1 MEGFLQ
7 NEDYQ
12 MIENSFAIT
21 TTFIA
26 YLIMMLAIGV
36 IAYKRTSNS
45 TDYFLGGRSLGPWPA
60 ALSAGASD
68 MSGWLLLG
76 LPGYAYAAG
85 FEAFWLAGGLL
96 VGTWANWLIS
106 AKRLRTYSI
115 TTESLTLPEF
125 LSRRFNDNSKLIQT
139 ISAFF
144 ILLFFLFYTSSGL
157 VAGGKLF
164 ETVFG
169 LDYTTAVIIGTVCV
183 VSYTLFGG
191 FLAVS
196 WTDLVQG
203 LLMSAALLIVPIAAM
218 NGGLGQLSSD
228 LHNINPELLTL
239 WNDAKGEPL
248 SAIAIISLAAWGL
261 GYFGQP
267 HILARFKATR
277 SNKDLTTA
285 RRIAVI
291 WTALSMVGAM
301 LVGLVGLVGLIYV
314 TNSGAPKLDDGE
326 KIFMLLVNAMFHPVI
341 AGILLAAILAAIMST
356 ADSQLLVSSS
366 AMAEDLYKQVLKKDA
381 TSEEIVRVGRFAVIL
396 ISLIALVLAMTPDS
410 SVLGLVSYAWAGFGA
425 AFGPA
430 IVLSLYWSRMNR
442 NGALAGIVVGGVTI
456 VLWKQFTGGWFDVYE
471 IVPGI
476 ILSTLSIVI
485 VSLITGEPEDE
496 VKKQHAE
503 FEKNLVELD

>member
-1 MEGFLQ
+1 
-7 NEDYQ
+7 
-12 MIENSFAIT
+12 MIESSFAIT
-21 TTFIA
+21 GTFIA
-26 YLIMMLAIGV
+26 YLILMVAIGV
-36 IAYKRTSNS
+36 YAYKKTSS
-45 TDYFLGGRSLGPWPA
+45 SSDYFLGGRSLGPWPA

-85 FEAFWLAGGLL
+85 IESFWLAGGLL
-96 VGTWANWLIS
+96 VGTWANWLVS

-115 TTESLTLPEF
+115 QTDALTLPEF
-125 LSRRFNDNSKLIQT
+125 LSRRFDDKSKLIQT

-169 LDYTTAVIIGTVCV
+169 LDYSAAVIIGTLCV

-203 LLMSAALLIVPIAAM
+203 LLMAAALMIVPIAVM
-218 NGGLGQLSSD
+218 EGGFGQLATD
-228 LHNINPELLTL
+228 MHNINPELLTL

-248 SAIAIISLAAWGL
+248 SAIAIISLVAWGL

-267 HILARFKATR
+267 HILARFKASRTNR
-277 SNKDLTTA
+277 ELGTA
-285 RRIAVI
+285 RRIAVG
-291 WTALSMVGAM
+291 WTALSMAGAI
-301 LVGLVGLVGLIYV
+301 LVGLVGLVWVNGHPGTEL
-314 TNSGAPKLDDGE
+314 ADGE
-326 KIFMLLVNAMFHPVI
+326 KIFMLLVNTVFHPVI
-341 AGILLAAILAAIMST
+341 AGILLAAILAAVMST

-366 AMAEDLYKQVLKKDA
+366 ALAEDFYKQVIKPDA
-381 TSEEIVRVGRFAVIL
+381 SSQEIVMVGRIGVVVIS
-396 ISLIALVLAMTPDS
+396 IIALILAMTPDS

-430 IVLSLYWSRMNR
+430 VVLSLYWKGMNR
-442 NGALAGIVVGGVTI
+442 NGALAGILIGGITI
-456 VLWKQFTGGWFDVYE
+456 VVWKQLTGGWFDVYE

-476 ILSTLSIVI
+476 IFSTIAIVG
-485 VSLITGEPEDE
+485 VSKLTGGADNTVLE
-496 VKKQHAE
+496 QHRE
-503 FEKNLVELD
+503 FEKKLVELE

>member
-1 MEGFLQ
+1 M
-7 NEDYQ
+7 
-12 MIENSFAIT
+12 ENSFAIT

-45 TDYFLGGRSLGPWPA
+45 SDYFLGGRSLGPWPA

-85 FEAFWLAGGLL
+85 IEAFWLAGGLL
-96 VGTWANWLIS
+96 IGTWANWLIS

-115 TTESLTLPEF
+115 TTDSLTLPEF
-125 LSRRFNDNSKLIQT
+125 LSRRFNDSTKQIQV

-169 LDYTTAVIIGTVCV
+169 LDYSTAVIIGTVCV

-218 NGGLGQLSSD
+218 QGGLGQLGDD
-228 LHNINPELLTL
+228 LYAINPELLTF
-239 WNDAKGEPL
+239 WNDSKGEPL
-248 SAIAIISLAAWGL
+248 TAVAIISLVAWGL

-277 SNKDLTTA
+277 TNKDLTSA

-291 WTALSMVGAM
+291 WTALSMAGAM
-301 LVGLVGLVGLIYV
+301 LVGLVGLVYV
-314 TNSGAPKLDDGE
+314 TNSGAGELADGE
-326 KIFMLLVNAMFHPVI
+326 KIFMLLVNAIFHPVI

-366 AMAEDLYKQVLKKDA
+366 ALAEDFYKQVFKKDA
-381 TSEEIVRVGRFAVIL
+381 SSEEIVRVGRIAVIG
-396 ISLIALVLAMTPDS
+396 ISLVALVLAMTPDS

-430 IVLSLYWSRMNR
+430 IILSLYWDRMNR
-442 NGALAGIVVGGVTI
+442 NGALAGIIIGGVTI
-456 VLWKQFTGGWFDVYE
+456 VVWKQISGGWFDVYE

-476 ILSTLSIVI
+476 IFSTLAIVG
-485 VSLITGEPEDE
+485 VSLMTAEPEKAVIE
-496 VKKQHAE
+496 QHKK
-503 FEKNLVELD
+503 FKKNLIELD

>member
-1 MEGFLQ
+1 
-7 NEDYQ
+7 

-277 SNKDLTTA
+277 SNKDLVTA

-301 LVGLVGLVGLIYV
+301 LVGLVGLIYV

-476 ILSTLSIVI
+476 ILSTISIVI

>member
-1 MEGFLQ
+1 M
-7 NEDYQ
+7 
-12 MIENSFAIT
+12 ENSFAIT
-21 TTFIA
+21 TTFVA
-26 YLIMMLAIGV
+26 YLILMLAIGV
-36 IAYKRTSNS
+36 IAYQRTKNS

-85 FEAFWLAGGLL
+85 IEAFWLAGGLL
-96 VGTWANWLIS
+96 LGTWANWLIS

-115 TTESLTLPEF
+115 TTDSLTIPEF
-125 LSRRFNDNSKLIQT
+125 FARRFNDNSKMIQT

-169 LDYTTAVIIGTVCV
+169 LDYSTAVIIGTVCV

-203 LLMSAALLIVPIAAM
+203 LLMSAALLIVPIATM
-218 NGGLGQLSSD
+218 QGGFGDVANQLEA
-228 LHNINPELLTL
+228 INPELLTL
-239 WNDAKGEPL
+239 WNDSKGEPL

-285 RRIAVI
+285 RRIAVV
-291 WTALSMVGAM
+291 WTALSMAGAM
-301 LVGLVGLVGLIYV
+301 MV
-314 TNSGAPKLDDGE
+314 
-326 KIFMLLVNAMFHPVI
+326 
-341 AGILLAAILAAIMST
+341 
-356 ADSQLLVSSS
+356 
-366 AMAEDLYKQVLKKDA
+366 
-381 TSEEIVRVGRFAVIL
+381 
-396 ISLIALVLAMTPDS
+396 
-410 SVLGLVSYAWAGFGA
+410 
-425 AFGPA
+425 
-430 IVLSLYWSRMNR
+430 
-442 NGALAGIVVGGVTI
+442 GIVV
-456 VLWKQFTGGWFDVYE
+456 
-471 IVPGI
+471 
-476 ILSTLSIVI
+476 
-485 VSLITGEPEDE
+485 
-496 VKKQHAE
+496 
-503 FEKNLVELD
+503 

>member
-1 MEGFLQ
+1 
-7 NEDYQ
+7 
-12 MIENSFAIT
+12 MIESSFAIT
-21 TTFIA
+21 GTFIA
-26 YLIMMLAIGV
+26 YLLLMVAIGV
-36 IAYKRTSNS
+36 YAYKKTSS
-45 TDYFLGGRSLGPWPA
+45 SSDYFLGGRSLGPWPA

-85 FEAFWLAGGLL
+85 IESFWLAGGLL
-96 VGTWANWLIS
+96 VGTWANWLVS

-115 TTESLTLPEF
+115 QTDALTLPEF
-125 LSRRFNDNSKLIQT
+125 LSRRFDDKSKLIQT

-169 LDYTTAVIIGTVCV
+169 LDYSTAVIIGTLCV

-203 LLMSAALLIVPIAAM
+203 LLMAAALMIVPIAVM
-218 NGGLGQLSSD
+218 EGGFGQLATD
-228 LHNINPELLTL
+228 MHNINPELLTL

-248 SAIAIISLAAWGL
+248 SAIAIISLVAWGL

-267 HILARFKATR
+267 HILARFKASRTNR
-277 SNKDLTTA
+277 ELGTA
-285 RRIAVI
+285 RRIAVG
-291 WTALSMVGAM
+291 WTALSMAGAI
-301 LVGLVGLVGLIYV
+301 LVGLVGLVWVNGHPGTEL
-314 TNSGAPKLDDGE
+314 ADGE
-326 KIFMLLVNAMFHPVI
+326 KIFMLLVNTVFHPVI
-341 AGILLAAILAAIMST
+341 AGILLAAILAAVMST

-366 AMAEDLYKQVLKKDA
+366 ALAEDFYKQVIKPDA
-381 TSEEIVRVGRFAVIL
+381 SSQEIVMVGRIGVVVIS
-396 ISLIALVLAMTPDS
+396 IIALILAMTPDS

-430 IVLSLYWSRMNR
+430 VVLSLYWKGMNR
-442 NGALAGIVVGGVTI
+442 NGALAGILIGGITI
-456 VLWKQFTGGWFDVYE
+456 VVWKQLTGDWFDVYE

-476 ILSTLSIVI
+476 IFSTIAIVG
-485 VSLITGEPEDE
+485 VSKLTGGADNTVLE
-496 VKKQHAE
+496 QHRE
-503 FEKNLVELD
+503 FEKKLVELE

>member
-1 MEGFLQ
+1 
-7 NEDYQ
+7 

-277 SNKDLTTA
+277 SNKDLVTA

-301 LVGLVGLVGLIYV
+301 LVGLVGLIYV

-366 AMAEDLYKQVLKKDA
+366 AMADDLYKQVLKKDA

-476 ILSTLSIVI
+476 ILSTVSIVV

>member
-1 MEGFLQ
+1 
-7 NEDYQ
+7 

-21 TTFIA
+21 GTFIA
-26 YLIMMLAIGV
+26 YLIGMLAIGY

-45 TDYFLGGRSLGPWPA
+45 ADYFLGGRTLGPWPA

-85 FEAFWLAGGLL
+85 IESLWLAGGLL
-96 VGTWANWLIS
+96 VGTWLNWLIC

-115 TTESLTLPEF
+115 TTDNALTLPEF
-125 LSRRFNDNSKLIQT
+125 LARRFDDKSKLIQT

-191 FLAVS
+191 FLAVA

-218 NGGLGQLSSD
+218 NGGVGD
-228 LHNINPELLTL
+228 LTTALEAKNPELLTL
-239 WNDAKGEPL
+239 FNDVKGTPL

-277 SNKDLTTA
+277 SNADIATA
-285 RRIAVI
+285 RRIAVG
-291 WTALSMVGAM
+291 WTALSMTGAV
-301 LVGLVGLVGLIYV
+301 LVGLVGILYV
-314 TNSGAPKLDDGE
+314 DNQLAGSLDDGE
-326 KIFMLLVNAMFHPVI
+326 RIFMLLVNSMFHPVI

-366 AMAEDLYKQVLKKDA
+366 ALAEDFYKQVFRPEA
-381 TSEEIVRVGRFAVIL
+381 SSEEIVKVGRYAVVGL
-396 ISLIALVLAMTPDS
+396 SVVALLLAMNPDS
-410 SVLGLVSYAWAGFGA
+410 TVLGLVSYAWAGFGA

-430 IVLSLYWSRMNR
+430 LLLSLFWKGMNR
-442 NGALAGIVVGGVTI
+442 NGALAGIVIGAMTVVI
-456 VLWKQFTGGWFDVYE
+456 WKQLTGGIFDLYE
-471 IVPGI
+471 IVPGFIFATVAI
-476 ILSTLSIVI
+476 ISI
-485 VSLITGEPEDE
+485 SKMTGGASKE
-496 VKKQHAE
+496 VKAQ
-503 FEKNLVELD
+503 FDTYEKNLVEFK

>member
-218 NGGLGQLSSD
+218 NGGLGQLSTD

-277 SNKDLTTA
+277 TNKDLTTA
-285 RRIAVI
+285 RRIAVV

-301 LVGLVGLVGLIYV
+301 LVGLVGLIYV

-476 ILSTLSIVI
+476 ILSTISIVI

>member
-1 MEGFLQ
+1 M
-7 NEDYQ
+7 
-12 MIENSFAIT
+12 ENSFAIT
-21 TTFIA
+21 TTFIV
-26 YLIMMLAIGV
+26 YLILMLAIGV
-36 IAYKRTSNS
+36 YAYQRTKNS
-45 TDYFLGGRSLGPWPA
+45 ADYFLGGRSLGPWPA

-85 FEAFWLAGGLL
+85 IEAFWLAGGLL
-96 VGTWANWLIS
+96 VGTWANWLIT

-115 TTESLTLPEF
+115 TTDALTLPEF

-169 LDYTTAVIIGTVCV
+169 LDYSTAVIVGTVCV

-203 LLMSAALLIVPIAAM
+203 LLMAAALMIVPIAAM
-218 NGGLGQLSSD
+218 NGGFTKLDND
-228 LHNINPELLTL
+228 LLAINPQLLTM
-239 WNDAKGEPL
+239 WNDVKGQPL
-248 SAIAIISLAAWGL
+248 SAVAIVSLVAWGL

-291 WTALSMVGAM
+291 WTGLSMAGAM
-301 LVGLVGLVGLIYV
+301 LVGLVGLIYV
-314 TNSGAPKLDDGE
+314 TNDGSIQLDDGE
-326 KIFMLLVNAMFHPVI
+326 KIFMLLVNAIFHPVM

-366 AMAEDLYKQVLKKDA
+366 ALAEDFYKQVYKKDA
-381 TSEEIVRVGRFAVIL
+381 TSEEIVRVGRAAVII
-396 ISLIALVLAMTPDS
+396 ISIIALILAMTPDS

-425 AFGPA
+425 AFGPVL
-430 IVLSLYWSRMNR
+430 VLSLYWSRMNR
-442 NGALAGIVVGGVTI
+442 NGALAGIVIGGITI
-456 VLWKQFTGGWFDVYE
+456 VVWKQLSGGWYDVYE

-476 ILSTLSIVI
+476 IFSTIAIVA
-485 VSLITGEPEDE
+485 VSLLTGEPEE
-496 VKKQHAE
+496 AVKKQHLT
-503 FEKNLVELD
+503 FKKHLVELD

>member
-1 MEGFLQ
+1 M
-7 NEDYQ
+7 
-12 MIENSFAIT
+12 ENSFAIT

-26 YLIMMLAIGV
+26 YLILMLAIGV
-36 IAYKRTSNS
+36 IAYQRTKSS
-45 TDYFLGGRSLGPWPA
+45 SDYFLGGRSLGPWPA

-85 FEAFWLAGGLL
+85 IEAFWLAGGLL
-96 VGTWANWLIS
+96 VGTWLNWLIN

-115 TTESLTLPEF
+115 TTDALTLPEF
-125 LSRRFNDNSKLIQT
+125 LSRRFNDNSKMIQV

-169 LDYTTAVIIGTVCV
+169 LNYTTAVIIGTVCV

-203 LLMSAALLIVPIAAM
+203 LLMAAALLIVPIAAM

-228 LHNINPELLTL
+228 LAAINPELLTL
-239 WNDAKGEPL
+239 WQDSKGEPL
-248 SAIAIISLAAWGL
+248 SAIAIISLVAWGL

-267 HILARFKATR
+267 HILARFKASR

-291 WTALSMVGAM
+291 WTGLSMIGAM
-301 LVGLVGLVGLIYV
+301 LVGLVGLVYV
-314 TNSGAPKLDDGE
+314 TNTGVSVDDGE
-326 KIFMLLVNAMFHPVI
+326 KIFMLLVNALFHPVI
-341 AGILLAAILAAIMST
+341 AGILLAAILAAVMST

-366 AMAEDLYKQVLKKDA
+366 ALAEDFYKQVFKKDA
-381 TSEEIVRVGRFAVIL
+381 SSEEIVVVGRIAVVG
-396 ISLIALVLAMTPDS
+396 ISIVALVLAMTPDS

-430 IVLSLYWSRMNR
+430 LVLSLYWERMNR
-442 NGALAGIVVGGVTI
+442 NGALAGILVGGITI
-456 VLWKQFTGGWFDVYE
+456 VVWKQLSGGWFDVYE

-476 ILSTLSIVI
+476 IFSTIAI
-485 VSLITGEPEDE
+485 IAVSMMTGEPEDA
-496 VKKQHAE
+496 VKAQHAK
-503 FEKNLVELD
+503 FEKQLKELD

>member
-1 MEGFLQ
+1 M
-7 NEDYQ
+7 
-12 MIENSFAIT
+12 ENSFAIT

-277 SNKDLTTA
+277 SNKDLVTA

-301 LVGLVGLVGLIYV
+301 LVGLVGLIYV

-476 ILSTLSIVI
+476 ILSTVSIVV

>member
-1 MEGFLQ
+1 
-7 NEDYQ
+7 

-218 NGGLGQLSSD
+218 NGGLGQLSTD

-277 SNKDLTTA
+277 TNKDLTTA
-285 RRIAVI
+285 RRIAVV

-301 LVGLVGLVGLIYV
+301 LVGLVGLIYV

-396 ISLIALVLAMTPDS
+396 ISCCTCTSDDAGQFCSWPCILRMGRFRCCIWS
-410 SVLGLVSYAWAGFGA
+410 SYRIEPVLVSY
-425 AFGPA
+425 
-430 IVLSLYWSRMNR
+430 
-442 NGALAGIVVGGVTI
+442 
-456 VLWKQFTGGWFDVYE
+456 
-471 IVPGI
+471 
-476 ILSTLSIVI
+476 
-485 VSLITGEPEDE
+485 EP
-496 VKKQHAE
+496 
-503 FEKNLVELD
+503 

>member
-1 MEGFLQ
+1 
-7 NEDYQ
+7 

-115 TTESLTLPEF
+115 TTESLTLPEY

-218 NGGLGQLSSD
+218 NGGLGQLSTD

-285 RRIAVI
+285 RRIAVV
-291 WTALSMVGAM
+291 WTALSMIGAM
-301 LVGLVGLVGLIYV
+301 LVGLVGLIYV

>member
-1 MEGFLQ
+1 MAT
-7 NEDYQ
+7 
-12 MIENSFAIT
+12 NSFAIT
-21 TTFIA
+21 TTFFV
-26 YLIMMLAIGV
+26 YLVLMLAIGV
-36 IAYKRTSNS
+36 YAYQRTKNS
-45 TDYFLGGRSLGPWPA
+45 ADYFLGGRSLGPWPA

-96 VGTWANWLIS
+96 VGTWLNWLLA

-115 TTESLTLPEF
+115 TTDSLTLPDY
-125 LSRRFNDNSKLIQT
+125 LSRRFNDKSKLIQT

-169 LDYTTAVIIGTVCV
+169 LDYTTAVIIGTLCV

-191 FLAVS
+191 FLAVA

-203 LLMSAALLIVPIAAM
+203 LLMAAALMIVPIAALEG
-218 NGGLGQLSSD
+218 NFSD
-228 LHNINPELLTL
+228 LPTQLYNINPELLDM
-239 WNDAKGEPL
+239 WNGMDGKPL
-248 SAIAIISLAAWGL
+248 SAIAIISLVAWGL

-267 HILARFKATR
+267 HILARFKASR
-277 SNKDLTTA
+277 SNKDITTA

-291 WTALSMVGAM
+291 WTAISMVGA
-301 LVGLVGLVGLIYV
+301 LLIGLVGLVYV
-314 TNSGAPKLDDGE
+314 TNTPSVTIDDGE
-326 KIFMLLVNAMFHPVI
+326 KIFMLLVNVMFHPVM

-366 AMAEDLYKQVLKKDA
+366 ALAEDLYKQLFNKDA
-381 TSEEIVRVGRFAVIL
+381 TSDQVVRMGRIGVIT
-396 ISLIALVLAMTPDS
+396 ISIIALLLAMKPDS
-410 SVLGLVSYAWAGFGA
+410 SVLGLVSYAWGGFGA

-430 IVLSLYWSRMNR
+430 LLLSLYWSRMHR
-442 NGALAGIVVGGVTI
+442 NGALAGIIVGGVTI
-456 VLWKQFTGGWFDVYE
+456 VVWKQLSGGIFDLYE
-471 IVPGI
+471 LVPGFI
-476 ILSTLSIVI
+476 FSTIAIVVVSWLS
-485 VSLITGEPEDE
+485 GEPEE
-496 VKKQHAE
+496 AVKAQH
-503 FEKNLVELD
+503 KTYQNQLVELD

>member
-1 MEGFLQ
+1 M
-7 NEDYQ
+7 
-12 MIENSFAIT
+12 ENSFAIT
-21 TTFIA
+21 TTFIV
-26 YLIMMLAIGV
+26 YLILMLTIGV
-36 IAYKRTSNS
+36 YAYQRTKNS

-85 FEAFWLAGGLL
+85 IEAFWLAGGLL
-96 VGTWANWLIS
+96 VGTWANWLIN

-115 TTESLTLPEF
+115 TTDALTLPEF
-125 LSRRFNDNSKLIQT
+125 LSRRFNDKSKLIQT

-169 LDYTTAVIIGTVCV
+169 IDYSTAVIIGTICV

-203 LLMSAALLIVPIAAM
+203 LLMAAALMVVPVVAM
-218 NGGLGQLSSD
+218 NSSLTQLDQD
-228 LHNINPELLTL
+228 LTAINPELLTL
-239 WNDAKGEPL
+239 WNDAQGEPL
-248 SAIAIISLAAWGL
+248 SVIAILSLVAWGL

-267 HILARFKATR
+267 HILARFKASR
-277 SNKDLTTA
+277 SNQDLTTA
-285 RRIAVI
+285 RRIAVV
-291 WTALSMVGAM
+291 WTGVSMVGAI
-301 LVGLVGLVGLIYV
+301 LVGLTGLIFV
-314 TNSGAPKLDDGE
+314 TQSGSIQLDDGE
-326 KIFMLLVNAMFHPVI
+326 KVFMLLVNSLFHPVI

-366 AMAEDLYKQVLKKDA
+366 ALAEDFYKQLVKTDA
-381 TSEEIVRVGRFAVIL
+381 SSEQIVRVGRVGVVI
-396 ISLIALVLAMTPDS
+396 ISVLALLLAMTPDS
-410 SVLGLVSYAWAGFGA
+410 SVLSLVSYAWAGFGA
-425 AFGPA
+425 AFGPTL
-430 IVLSLYWSRMNR
+430 VLSLYWERMNR
-442 NGALAGIVVGGVTI
+442 HGALAGIVVGGVTI
-456 VLWKQFTGGWFDVYE
+456 VVWKQLTGGWFDVYE

-476 ILSTLSIVI
+476 IFATLAIVV
-485 VSLITGEPEDE
+485 VSLLTEQPEAQVKAQHLE
-496 VKKQHAE
+496 FKKQ
-503 FEKNLVELD
+503 LRELA